1 MSWLSELDMTIIK
14 QALVYTRSSWEEWH
28 KQGIFPDGW
37 DEGSV
42 LLMLDQLKSVS
53 EKWDSLFSKEE
64 HELPD
69 NILSFP
75 RGEE

>member
-1 MSWLSELDMTIIK
+1 MNLSELDMTIIK

-37 DEGSV
+37 DEDSV
-42 LLMLDQLKSVS
+42 LLMLDKLKSVS
-53 EKWDSLFSKEE
+53 EKWDSLLSKEE
-64 HELPD
+64 PELPD